1 MILVQFKAHLV
12 HQGFL
17 FSLGYLYTYLPK
29 NLAGRGGGVNCKT
42 DFIIHYHCNRSFVV
56 AAASA
61 NLTQTG
67 KLKIVPNSSNY
78 KKPSRQMAIL
88 RLLHQQRAILKKN
101 LDAAK
106 TLPLIGI
113 SYNPIAHVGTQKFDP
128 IARYKSTHAPTSI
141 IAGKVPAAQSSPPI
155 RDQLDLTFNDARQAY
170 RSKSTW
176 EILRAFIVFRLCSV
190 DYLVENNQRLMKF
203 GQQVFGK
210 KLFEKI
216 MESTFYG
223 HFVAGADQVSI
234 QPNIQRLREFGVKA
248 ILDYSYH
255 AHEEFADRRKKA
267 VARTYFYMNEAQCE
281 RNMDIFLQSI
291 EAVSG
296 ATKGTGF
303 AAIKVTALGR
313 PQLLMQLSEA
323 IARVHRYVGAVTGKR
338 GHVVE
343 QQARPEDLKRRLD
356 RAAKLD
362 PTVQSWL
369 DNMTYDSS
377 GLIHILPW
385 KGLVEAQ
392 KGLGETLKVADL
404 STGKMQHLV
413 PALTQQEEEMFKNMM
428 RRLHTIFKV
437 ATKLD
442 VRVMVDAEQTYF
454 QPAISRITMEMMRK
468 YNTEKAI
475 VFNTYQCYL
484 RKAFSYLTADLEQAD
499 RQNFH
504 FGAKLVRGAYMEQ
517 ERQRAAGLGYEDPIN
532 PDFNATS
539 DMYHKCMEE
548 GMRRIKIMKET
559 GRPRNVSLMAA
570 THNEDTVRHV
580 IKKMKEYG
588 IKRSDRVICF
598 GQLYGMCDQ
607 ISFPLGQSGYSVYK
621 YVPYGPVSE
630 VLPYL
635 SRRAQENRGLIGKT
649 EKEKR
654 LLIKEFARRCLKGQL
669 LYRPKGHYEIM

>member
-1 MILVQFKAHLV
+1 
-12 HQGFL
+12 
-17 FSLGYLYTYLPK
+17 
-29 NLAGRGGGVNCKT
+29 
-42 DFIIHYHCNRSFVV
+42 
-56 AAASA
+56 
-61 NLTQTG
+61 
-67 KLKIVPNSSNY
+67 
-78 KKPSRQMAIL
+78 MAIL
-88 RLLHQQRAILKKN
+88 RLLHQQRFLLEKN
-101 LDAAK
+101 LDSVKSSPLVALIPCQIAYSGSQK
-106 TLPLIGI
+106 VTLGI
-113 SYNPIAHVGTQKFDP
+113 NLYERRTGI
-128 IARYKSTHAPTSI
+128 RCKSTHAPAAAAAA
-141 IAGKVPAAQSSPPI
+141 IAGEKTEPAQPLPI
-155 RDQLDLTFNDARQAY
+155 RDQLDLTFCDARQAY

-176 EILRAFIVFRLCSV
+176 EILRGIIVFKLCSIET
-190 DYLVENNQRLMKF
+190 LVENNQKLMSLGKK
-203 GQQVFGK
+203 VLGK

-216 MESTFYG
+216 MESSFYG
-223 HFVAGADQVSI
+223 HFVAGADQVTI
-234 QPNIQRLREFGVKA
+234 QPNIRRLREFGVKA
-248 ILDYSYH
+248 ILDYSVEEDISQEEAQKAEMESCTPVSGDHPTDDEGKVADFTKYH
-255 AHEEFADRRKKA
+255 YNEGFADRRKKA

-281 RNMDIFLQSI
+281 KNMDTFLQSI

-313 PQLLMQLSEA
+313 PQLLLQLSEA

-343 QQARPEDLKRRLD
+343 QNAQPEDLKRRLD

-392 KGLGETLKVADL
+392 KGLGDSLKVADL
-404 STGKMQHLV
+404 STGRMQSLV
-413 PALTQQEEEMFKNMM
+413 PALTVQEEEMFKNMM

-454 QPAISRITMEMMRK
+454 QPAISRITMEMMSK
-468 YNTEKAI
+468 YNHEKAI

-484 RKAFSYLTADLEQAD
+484 KKAHSYLTADLNQAE
-499 RQNFH
+499 RQNFY

-517 ERQRAAGLGYEDPIN
+517 ERQRAEAIGYEDPIN
-532 PDFNATS
+532 PTFEATS
-539 DMYHKCMEE
+539 DMYHKCVEE
-548 GMRRIKIMKET
+548 GMLRMKKNKT
-559 GRPRNVSLMAA
+559 IPGQASKVCLMAA
-570 THNEDTVRHV
+570 THNEDTVRYV
-580 IKKMKEYG
+580 IKKMKEHG
-588 IKRSDRVICF
+588 IKRSDRLMCF

-621 YVPYGPVSE
+621 YVPYGPVTE

-649 EKEKR
+649 EKEMR
-654 LLIKEFARRCLKGQL
+654 LLRKEFFRRLAKGQL
-669 LYRPKGHYEIM
+669 FYRPKGHYQVM